1 MFNELTVVGHLTK
14 DPEVSYTTGQDKVVK
29 VSLGSSVWRKDK
41 PYTIWVTVY
50 VWGGAADFAEK
61 HVHKGDLVQIVGSL
75 LPDRETGNP
84 KVYRRHDGSFGS
96 SYEIK
101 CRLLTRLHKKDP
113 NSNPYPQGDIDDDYE
128 SIF

>member
-14 DPEVSYTTGQDKVVK
+14 DPETSYTAAQEKVVK

-84 KVYRRHDGSFGS
+84 KVYRRQDGSFGS

-101 CRLLTRLHKKDP
+101 CRLLTRLHKKDGGEK
-113 NSNPYPQGDIDDDYE
+113 PYADLDDDY
-128 SIF
+128 SVNIF